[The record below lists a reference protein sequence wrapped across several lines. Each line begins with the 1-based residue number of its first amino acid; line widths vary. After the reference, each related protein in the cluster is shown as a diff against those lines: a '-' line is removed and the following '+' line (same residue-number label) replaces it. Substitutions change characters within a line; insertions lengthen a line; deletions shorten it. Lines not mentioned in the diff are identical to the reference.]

1 MGWSFYYNRRRG
13 AHIWEKAASAHHCML
28 VRTQMEQFNRFLLI
42 SRDEFSHTAPT
53 WYRCAYHRW
62 MSRLQHLVSLKGCG
76 LCHMTMQFRARVKE
90 VTPWVTPNQGCKLP
104 VPTSP
109 NQDAQWYRATK
120 LYEICYIFLAI
131 NIDWCDMT
139 AHQAHHHESILS
151 RSIHFDPFRP
161 SGWGWSTKRPQREQ
175 ILPKGLTLKK
185 NKICFLNHNDFSCFQ
200 RPCKDQKSNASW
212 HSYMIILASLQCRHR
227 WQLVQS
233 HDWCCVGLGAEPT
246 NWEARLRECAQF
258 GSPAL
263 RGKAMQ
269 GSSFKNYPLFPSK
282 NLLFFHL

>member
-1 MGWSFYYNRRRG
+1 MGWSFYYDRRRG

-90 VTPWVTPNQGCKLP
+90 VTPWWHRIKAANCQCLHPKIRMLNGIGMLNCTEF
-104 VPTSP
+104 
-109 NQDAQWYRATK
+109 ATF
-120 LYEICYIFLAI
+120 LLAI
-131 NIDWCDMT
+131 DHIDWCDMT
-139 AHQAHHHESILS
+139 AHQAYHHESILS

-175 ILPKGLTLKK
+175 ILPKGLTLEKQ
-185 NKICFLNHNDFSCFQ
+185 NMVSE
-200 RPCKDQKSNASW
+200 S
-212 HSYMIILASLQCRHR
+212 
-227 WQLVQS
+227 
-233 HDWCCVGLGAEPT
+233 
-246 NWEARLRECAQF
+246 
-258 GSPAL
+258 
-263 RGKAMQ
+263 
-269 GSSFKNYPLFPSK
+269 
-282 NLLFFHL
+282 